1 MADGIWQRITEFTT
15 GKGENK
21 GKGNI
26 PAWVIIVLIV
36 LGVYCMYFL
45 ASPGGREGAVPP
57 QDTGGEDEAGV
68 PAAYKLQLERELRQ
82 VLEAVAGVKEVKVM
96 VTLDSGPVYD
106 YLQNEENTQRTTE
119 EEDGGGGTRLV
130 GENTGRVEAVM
141 SQSGGGQ
148 EAVVIRE
155 WTPRVAGV
163 LVTVKGSGGKQLLA
177 DVTQAV
183 SSALNLPVH
192 RVKVLPMD

>member
-1 MADGIWQRITEFTT
+1 MTDSIWQRLAEFTA
-15 GKGENK
+15 GKGENN

-26 PAWVIIVLIV
+26 PAWLIVVLVV
-36 LGVYCMYFL
+36 LGVFCMYFI
-45 ASPGGREGAVPP
+45 AAPGGSEKAVLP
-57 QDTGGEDEAGV
+57 QDTGGGRAN
-68 PAAYKLQLERELRQ
+68 ATLAYKAQLERELQ
-82 VLEAVAGVKEVKVM
+82 QGLESVAGVKEARVI

-106 YLQNEENTQRTTE
+106 YLQNEENTKRTTE
-119 EEDGGGGTRLV
+119 EEDSSGGTRLV
-130 GENTGRVEAVM
+130 GENTARVEAVM
-141 SQSGGGQ
+141 SQNGGGQ

-155 WTPRVAGV
+155 WMPRVAGV
-163 LVTVKGSGGKQLLA
+163 MVTVKGSGGAQLLF